1 MQMQTIKKIK
11 IVLSLIAL
19 SSITLLSGCA
29 GTKTNFDCNTVG
41 GIQGCATLGHV
52 NRMANQGDFNR
63 DAEINGSPN
72 TTVSSNTSS
81 VKPTGY
87 FLKTPGVDTPASGA
101 PMRYG
106 ETMQNVW
113 IAPYVTKD
121 GSYMW
126 ASMASIIVQ
135 PGHWIGEPAAAIS
148 QSGDV

>member
-1 MQMQTIKKIK
+1 MQQIKIKANKIK
-11 IVLSLIAL
+11 ILLSVTAL
-19 SSITLLSGCA
+19 SVIATLSGCS
-29 GTKTNFDCNTVG
+29 GVHSNFDCDAVG

-52 NRMANQGDFNR
+52 NRMADQGDFDR
-63 DAEINGSPN
+63 GASNGGSS
-72 TTVSSNTSS
+72 TSGASSNA
-81 VKPTGY
+81 KPTGY

-121 GSYMW
+121 GSYVW
-126 ASMASIIVQ
+126 ASMASIIIT
-135 PGHWIGEPAAAIS
+135 PGHWIGEPVSAIS